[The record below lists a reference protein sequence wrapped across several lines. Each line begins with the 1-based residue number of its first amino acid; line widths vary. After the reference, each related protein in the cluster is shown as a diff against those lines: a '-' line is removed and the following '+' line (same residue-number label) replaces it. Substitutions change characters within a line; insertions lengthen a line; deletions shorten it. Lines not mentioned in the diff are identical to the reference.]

1 MLWLSLY
8 FPRLP
13 LEVFPQGGAA
23 PEPLAIAD
31 GRLVLSCNRE
41 AKGLGIGPG
50 MAVSAAAALAPQLRV
65 RKRDEA
71 AEAAVLAR
79 LAGWAGQFT
88 PTVSLVPPHG
98 LLLEVGGCLNLF
110 GGLEKLA
117 GQVREGV
124 AEMGYQAFL
133 AVAPT
138 PLGAWL
144 LARAGL
150 EERIVDREE
159 LVNRLPSLPVALL
172 GLPPAAGE
180 ALNGIG
186 AVSLGDCLRLPR
198 VGLNRRFGTDLL
210 DRLDRALGR
219 VPDPRPPF
227 VPPACFEARVE
238 LPAEVWD
245 VEALLF
251 AIRRLLL
258 ELEGFLIGRGGG
270 VQRLTLN
277 LAHRKQ
283 PATAVVLGL
292 ATPGRDARHWLA
304 LLRERLG
311 RLALPAAVEAVG
323 LAAEDVQSL
332 GSRNLPLFRDGSQ
345 EAEERAAL
353 VERLQARLGADAV
366 RGLCAVAE
374 HRPELAW
381 RYGEPGEKG
390 AFPRVGPRPLWLLPE
405 PRPVEPGG
413 LALQAGPERIES
425 GWWDGRDVARDYF
438 VAEDGQGVRLWVFRE
453 RGGVGRWFVHGL
465 FA

>member
-13 LEVFPQGGAA
+13 LEVFPQGGVA

-41 AKGLGIGPG
+41 AEGLGIRAGLG
-50 MAVSAAAALAPQLRV
+50 VSAAAALAPQLQV

-71 AEAAVLAR
+71 AEAAALAR
-79 LAGWAGQFT
+79 LAAWAGQFT

-98 LLLEVGGCLNLF
+98 LLLEVGGCIKLF
-110 GGLEKLA
+110 GGLEKLV
-117 GQVREGV
+117 GQVQEGV
-124 AEMGYQAFL
+124 AGLGYQAFL

-144 LARAGL
+144 LASAGL
-150 EERIVDREE
+150 EERIVCKEA
-159 LVNRLPSLPVALL
+159 LANRLMSLPITLL
-172 GLPPAAGE
+172 DLPSAAVE

-186 AVSLGDCLRLPR
+186 AISLGDCLQLPR
-198 VGLNRRFGTDLL
+198 AGLNRRFGMELL

-219 VPDPRPPF
+219 MPDPRPDF
-227 VPPACFEARVE
+227 VPPARFEAKVE

-251 AIRRLLL
+251 ATRRLLL

-277 LAHRKQ
+277 LIHRKE
-283 PATAVVLGL
+283 PVTAVVLGL
-292 ATPGRDARHWLA
+292 AAPGRDARHWLA

-323 LAAEDVQSL
+323 ISAEEVQPL
-332 GSRNLPLFRDGSQ
+332 GSRNLSLFNDDSQ
-345 EAEERAAL
+345 EAEGRAVL
-353 VERLQARLGADAV
+353 VERLQARLGVEAV

-381 RYGEPGEKG
+381 RHGEPGEKG
-390 AFPRVGPRPLWLLPE
+390 AIPHFGPRPLWLLSE
-405 PRPVEPGG
+405 PRPVEPEGFT
-413 LALQAGPERIES
+413 LQAGPERIES

-438 VAEDGQGVRLWVFRE
+438 VAEDSQGARLWVFRE
-453 RGGVGRWFVHGL
+453 RGGGGWFVHGI